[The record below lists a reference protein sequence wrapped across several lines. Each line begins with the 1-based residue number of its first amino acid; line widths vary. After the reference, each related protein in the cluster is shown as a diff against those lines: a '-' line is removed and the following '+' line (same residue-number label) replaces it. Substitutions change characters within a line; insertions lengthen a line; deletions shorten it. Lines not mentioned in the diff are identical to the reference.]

1 MADRNGGDFG
11 AFVSG
16 LIIGGL
22 VGAATAL
29 LLAPQ
34 SGDETRTMIREKSI
48 ELKDQVEHTTAE
60 ARAKAEQL
68 AQEARLKAE
77 ELQKRGQ
84 VILQEQKARI
94 EKAVDTT
101 KKRTRR
107 KPAKPDADAE
117 APTKA

>member
-60 ARAKAEQL
+60 ARPGHSPRAEGSHR
-68 AQEARLKAE
+68 E
-77 ELQKRGQ
+77 GC
-84 VILQEQKARI
+84 
-94 EKAVDTT
+94 
-101 KKRTRR
+101 
-107 KPAKPDADAE
+107 
-117 APTKA
+117 

>member
-11 AFVSG
+11 AFISG

-34 SGDETRTMIREKSI
+34 SGEETRTMIREKSI
-48 ELKDQVEHTTAE
+48 ELKDQVEQTAAE
-60 ARAKAEQL
+60 ARTKAERL

-84 VILQEQKARI
+84 VILEEQKARI
-94 EKAVDTT
+94 ERAVDSTRKT
-101 KKRTRR
+101 TRR
-107 KPAKPDADAE
+107 KATKPEGDAE
-117 APTKA
+117 ASA